1 MRGPNRCRHTTAVG
15 NAAAG
20 AGTVYIIGSDTVRNV
35 SRQTVISEARALID
49 LIQRKEVP
57 FLAAAIAYYAFLSV
71 VPLVIVGVTVAT
83 VVAGQS
89 LATDLL
95 DSLDAFLTPEAGALV
110 QETLVEAPGRGSVT
124 AFGLLVL
131 LWSGLRVFRGIDA
144 AFSRIYGGGEL
155 KPLLSQLRDA
165 LVVLLGIAL
174 AVAGTVALGT
184 VLSLFDLPLA
194 GFGGT
199 VGLVAVLAVVFFP
212 MYYVFPSRAVTVREA
227 APGAV
232 FAGVG
237 WAALGAGFG
246 IYASNAGSLQLYGVL
261 AGVLLLLVWFYFGG
275 LILLVGAAVNV
286 VFGNTVEDRQLQQGG
301 LRGNSQ
307 RASMTEDSGPTDGAD
322 DSDGARDGEDGRTA
336 AGEPTAT
343 DAESEGADE
352 TPTAADAEGEG
363 EIPTGREDPDVSA
376 RITQEDIDDL
386 RREIDEVE
394 ERLEEGTVHRDEIEK
409 DLKKYV
415 RGRVRRGHATGWGPY
430 LVLLYG
436 TAMTLGAF
444 FFLGGGWAILAMLV
458 IWLSTLGLYALMLI
472 VGVTIKGIRTPGRLL
487 EKVRDLR

>member
-1 MRGPNRCRHTTAVG
+1 VSSQTAV
-15 NAAAG
+15 
-20 AGTVYIIGSDTVRNV
+20 SD
-35 SRQTVISEARALID
+35 IRALID
-49 LIQRKEVP
+49 VVRRKEVP

-71 VPLVIVGVTVAT
+71 VPLLIVGVTVAT

-89 LATDLL
+89 LATDLIESS
-95 DSLDAFLTPEAGALV
+95 DTFLTPEAGALV
-110 QETLVEAPGRGSVT
+110 QEALVEAPGRGGVT
-124 AFGLLVL
+124 AVGLLVL

-144 AFSRIYGGGEL
+144 AFSRVYGRSEL
-155 KPLLSQLRDA
+155 KPLAFQLRDA
-165 LVVLLGIAL
+165 LLVLLGIGLAL
-174 AVAGTVALGT
+174 AGTVALGMAF
-184 VLSLFDLPLA
+184 SLLDIPLA

-199 VGLVAVLAVVFFP
+199 LALIVVLTVVFFP
-212 MYYVFPSRAVTVREA
+212 MYYVFPSRPVTVREA
-227 APGAV
+227 VPGAA
-232 FAGVG
+232 FAGIG

-286 VFGNTVEDRQLQQGG
+286 VFGNTVEDRQLQQEG
-301 LRGNSQ
+301 LRGHSQ

-322 DSDGARDGEDGRTA
+322 DSDGGRDGEGGRTA
-336 AGEPTAT
+336 PGEPTAT
-343 DAESEGADE
+343 DDAGTDESPTEGDPAG
-352 TPTAADAEGEG
+352 AA

-386 RREIDEVE
+386 RREIDEIE
-394 ERLEEGTVHRDEIEK
+394 TRLEEGTVHRDEIER

-458 IWLSTLGLYALMLI
+458 VWLSTLGLYALMLI
-472 VGVTIKGIRTPGRLL
+472 VGVTVKGVRMPGRIL
-487 EKVRDLR
+487 EKVRGLR

>member
-1 MRGPNRCRHTTAVG
+1 
-15 NAAAG
+15 
-20 AGTVYIIGSDTVRNV
+20 V
-35 SRQTVISEARALID
+35 SRQTVISDVRALID
-49 LIQRKEVP
+49 LIQRKEIP

-71 VPLVIVGVTVAT
+71 VPLVSVGVTVAT
-83 VVAGQS
+83 VVAGQR

-95 DSLDAFLTPEAGALV
+95 ESFDAFLTPEAGALV
-110 QETLVEAPGRGSVT
+110 QETLVEAPGRGGVT
-124 AFGLLVL
+124 TIGLLVL

-144 AFSRIYGGGEL
+144 AFSRIYGEAEL

-165 LVVLLGIAL
+165 LVVLLGISL

-184 VLSLFDLPLA
+184 ALSLFDVPLA
-194 GFGGT
+194 GLGGT
-199 VGLVAVLAVVFFP
+199 VGLVVVLTVVFFP

-227 APGAV
+227 VPGAV

-261 AGVLLLLVWFYFGG
+261 AGVLLLLIWFYFGG

-343 DAESEGADE
+343 DADGADGP
-352 TPTAADAEGEG
+352 PTGAEADA

-376 RITQEDIDDL
+376 RITQEDIDEL

-394 ERLEEGTVHRDEIEK
+394 ERLEDGTVHRDEIEK

-458 IWLSTLGLYALMLI
+458 IWLSTLGLYTLMLI

>member
-1 MRGPNRCRHTTAVG
+1 MSSQTA
-15 NAAAG
+15 
-20 AGTVYIIGSDTVRNV
+20 ISD
-35 SRQTVISEARALID
+35 IRALID
-49 LIQRKEVP
+49 LIQRKEIP

-89 LATDLL
+89 LATELL
-95 DSLDAFLTPEAGALV
+95 ASLDAFLTPEAGALV
-110 QETLVEAPGRGSVT
+110 EETLVEAPGRGGAT

-131 LWSGLRVFRGIDA
+131 LWSGLRVFRGIDI
-144 AFSRIYGGGEL
+144 AFSRIYGSVDP
-155 KPLLSQLRDA
+155 KPLPAQIRDA
-165 LVVLLGIAL
+165 LLVVFGIAF
-174 AVAGTVALGT
+174 AVGATVALGA
-184 VLSLFDLPLA
+184 VLSLVSIPLA
-194 GFGGT
+194 GLGGT
-199 VGLVAVLAVVFFP
+199 LALIVVLAFVFFP
-212 MYYVFPSRAVTVREA
+212 MYYVFPSRRITVRESV
-227 APGAV
+227 PGVV
-232 FAGVG
+232 FASIG
-237 WAALGAGFG
+237 WTALGAGFG

-307 RASMTEDSGPTDGAD
+307 RASMTEDSGPTDGTD
-322 DSDGARDGEDGRTA
+322 DSDGARDGEEGRTA

-343 DAESEGADE
+343 DADGADE
-352 TPTAADAEGEG
+352 TPTGADAEGAA

-386 RREIDEVE
+386 RREIDEIE
-394 ERLEEGTVHRDEIEK
+394 TRLEEGTVHRDEIER

-444 FFLGGGWAILAMLV
+444 YFLGGGWAILAMLV

-472 VGVTIKGIRTPGRLL
+472 VGVTIKGVRTPGRIL
-487 EKVRDLR
+487 EKVRSLR